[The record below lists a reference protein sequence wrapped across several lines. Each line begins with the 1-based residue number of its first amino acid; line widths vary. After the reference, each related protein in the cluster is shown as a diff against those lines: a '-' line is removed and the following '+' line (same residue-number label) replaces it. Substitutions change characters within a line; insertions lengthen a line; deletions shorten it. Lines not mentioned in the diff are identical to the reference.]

1 MSEHVIATKTP
12 EMFMKNCTQIKYY
25 LVSVKNSA
33 SNASYQSL
41 LKCQQINLNVK
52 ADVSIYLI
60 LITNIQKNLVYEI
73 RVKISLKKIKIK
85 NYMNFTDN
93 PMIFPFLNCL
103 NSWVKSN

>member
-41 LKCQQINLNVK
+41 LKC
-52 ADVSIYLI
+52 
-60 LITNIQKNLVYEI
+60 
-73 RVKISLKKIKIK
+73 
-85 NYMNFTDN
+85 
-93 PMIFPFLNCL
+93 
-103 NSWVKSN
+103 